1 MNNPALIA
9 EGQVSLWFVMLSPV
23 LGILV
28 GMLAVFRFS

>member
-1 MNNPALIA
+1 MNNSALIA
-9 EGQVSLWFVMLSPV
+9 EWRVSLWFVMLSPL